1 MILYAVQWHSLPLP
15 PHADEGDLDWTTWPG
30 HDDYLDELEAD
41 EAAREFDA
49 AFDGAY
55 VHRVLARRV
64 DGPSVASTRGSGI
77 VVTGQRS
84 DRSLDDAEATFAPA
98 EARAPRRA

>member
-15 PHADEGDLDWTTWPG
+15 PHADEEDLAWTTWSG
-30 HDDYLDELEAD
+30 HDDYLDESEAR

-55 VHRVLARRV
+55 VHRVVARRV
-64 DGPSVASTRGSGI
+64 EGPTVARTRGVGVSDEAAVPRASASVNGA
-77 VVTGQRS
+77 RS
-84 DRSLDDAEATFAPA
+84 R
-98 EARAPRRA
+98 